1 MQMFSSQQDLQTNL
15 EYIREAGV
23 AHMMTV
29 YKTDNRVLHEV
40 EEMDP
45 GVWIMMTNPTMEESQ
60 EVAEKYDIDMVDVR
74 AALDEEES
82 SRIELEDGY
91 TLILVDI
98 PAMEIRHE
106 SKNYTTIPL
115 GILLTQECIITVC
128 TEETPILSILLNA
141 ECVNFP
147 QRKKCVLYIRF
158 CSVLQQCIRVHCVSL
173 IKRERILRKISAEI
187 PRMKIL

>member
-1 MQMFSSQQDLQTNL
+1 MFSSQQDLQTNL

-82 SRIELEDGY
+82 SRIELA
-91 TLILVDI
+91 
-98 PAMEIRHE
+98 PRRHR
-106 SKNYTTIPL
+106 S
-115 GILLTQECIITVC
+115 C
-128 TEETPILSILLNA
+128 SILLNA

>member
-1 MQMFSSQQDLQTNL
+1 
-15 EYIREAGV
+15 
-23 AHMMTV
+23 MMTV

-60 EVAEKYDIDMVDVR
+60 EVAEQYDIDMADVR

-98 PAMEIRHE
+98 PATEIRHE
-106 SKNYTTIPL
+106 SKNYTNYPAWYPSDT
-115 GILLTQECIITVC
+115 GM
-128 TEETPILSILLNA
+128 
-141 ECVNFP
+141 
-147 QRKKCVLYIRF
+147 Y
-158 CSVLQQCIRVHCVSL
+158 HY
-173 IKRERILRKISAEI
+173 
-187 PRMKIL
+187 RMYRGDSDPAAFH

>member
-1 MQMFSSQQDLQTNL
+1 
-15 EYIREAGV
+15 
-23 AHMMTV
+23 MMTV

-106 SKNYTTIPL
+106 SKNYTTIL
-115 GILLTQECIITVC
+115 YCMMAVHIKITS
-128 TEETPILSILLNA
+128 TFKGQI
-141 ECVNFP
+141 
-147 QRKKCVLYIRF
+147 KKSMF
-158 CSVLQQCIRVHCVSL
+158 
-173 IKRERILRKISAEI
+173 
-187 PRMKIL
+187 

>member
-1 MQMFSSQQDLQTNL
+1 MFSSQQDLQTNL

-82 SRIELEDGY
+82 SRIELEDGFWW
-91 TLILVDI
+91 IFRRWRSVMN
-98 PAMEIRHE
+98 PR
-106 SKNYTTIPL
+106 TIP
-115 GILLTQECIITVC
+115 Q
-128 TEETPILSILLNA
+128 S
-141 ECVNFP
+141 
-147 QRKKCVLYIRF
+147 RW
-158 CSVLQQCIRVHCVSL
+158 VSF
-173 IKRERILRKISAEI
+173 
-187 PRMKIL
+187 

>member
-98 PAMEIRHE
+98 PAWRSVM
-106 SKNYTTIPL
+106 N
-115 GILLTQECIITVC
+115 QE
-128 TEETPILSILLNA
+128 
-141 ECVNFP
+141 
-147 QRKKCVLYIRF
+147 LYHNPAGDPSDTGMYYH
-158 CSVLQQCIRVHCVSL
+158 SVHRGDTDP
-173 IKRERILRKISAEI
+173 AAFY
-187 PRMKIL
+187 

>member
-128 TEETPILSILLNA
+128 TEETPILQHFIERRVREFST
-141 ECVNFP
+141 
-147 QRKKCVLYIRF
+147 KKKMYIRF

>member
-1 MQMFSSQQDLQTNL
+1 M
-15 EYIREAGV
+15 

-98 PAMEIRHE
+98 RRWRSVMNPR
-106 SKNYTTIPL
+106 TIP
-115 GILLTQECIITVC
+115 Q
-128 TEETPILSILLNA
+128 S
-141 ECVNFP
+141 
-147 QRKKCVLYIRF
+147 RW
-158 CSVLQQCIRVHCVSL
+158 VSF
-173 IKRERILRKISAEI
+173 
-187 PRMKIL
+187 